1 MIPSYIYLFRLI
13 IDARSEDLLRQF
25 GKPALIKLRD
35 ESKKVACPTYEQ
47 YVEEIAAIRLLPPEV
62 RAEVIR
68 GPFDAHPVLKPKE
81 RAVHKKLSAEE
92 EVFPYVSPPLYY
104 LHPSPNYYDG
114 PCVADDDAP
123 PGVLTDAPPPVIH
136 AEDGAGLAGRSG
148 RRVSLS
154 QTDVTLSKTPRAVQA
169 SPAVLSF
176 LQNDFCNKQRK
187 PSGSPEKPSN
197 HLSPP
202 KMAVILD
209 GDEMQDE
216 GGQVPVDAMPKSHA
230 LMKLMGL
237 ATKSVPVKRPSM
249 LHDPNLL
256 EDLSKPNM
264 MAEIQR
270 RRSSK
275 GTPPPSPL
283 QKKQG
288 VNFLDELK
296 RRAEAR
302 DSSAAQAKNPIEEG
316 HDVAKGEETKE
327 VAPAKPM
334 SFLDELKKKA
344 KAKE

>member
-1 MIPSYIYLFRLI
+1 MIPLYIYLFRLI

-35 ESKKVACPTYEQ
+35 ESKKVACPTHEQ

-92 EVFPYVSPPLYY
+92 EVFPHVSPY
-104 LHPSPNYYDG
+104 
-114 PCVADDDAP
+114 
-123 PGVLTDAPPPVIH
+123 
-136 AEDGAGLAGRSG
+136 
-148 RRVSLS
+148 
-154 QTDVTLSKTPRAVQA
+154 VTLSKTPRAVKA

-216 GGQVPVDAMPKSHA
+216 GGQVPVDALPKSHA

>member
-92 EVFPYVSPPLYY
+92 EVFP
-104 LHPSPNYYDG
+104 H
-114 PCVADDDAP
+114 VADDDAP